1 MLMPLGGTM
10 STSMD
15 PGFGFMRLLNDIM
28 SDIGVSPMN
37 RDFLGWEP
45 EVKYDVIKRA
55 WTKNCSD
62 VTMCEHGVYE
72 NEDRDDV
79 CPSCYVTIN
88 EVCGKWYGE
97 CEPEELTCK
106 YDDVTYKGRCVPKS
120 AMTSLDL
127 GEKCG
132 DVTGT
137 CREDLRCQ
145 HDADPMTSFVSVT
158 GYCVTNETFNQR
170 QEGQT
175 CGEKIGG
182 CHGDLVCMENLFTG
196 QRFCREEE
204 KSPECDTQMPFGG
217 VEMIIEFDGE
227 DKNGVHKHMEFVGDG
242 SALPQQLV
250 EEIPMLSLLGEVVG
264 EGLLPNGEDDRDDQK
279 EKDCKDDNDDQ
290 EENDTDSESE
300 NEQNNCENV
309 TTEADEA
316 ENDENGNF
324 ALTPKKVYDDQNK
337 DEEDVDEDREKRG
350 KEVVEPEVVELNRDT
365 SNKFDNINSN
375 EEGVQGMHK

>member
-1 MLMPLGGTM
+1 
-10 STSMD
+10 
-15 PGFGFMRLLNDIM
+15 M
-28 SDIGVSPMN
+28 SDIGVSPAN
-37 RDFLGWEP
+37 QDFLGWEP
-45 EVKYDVIKRA
+45 EMKYDVMTQT

-62 VTMCEHGVYE
+62 VAVCEHGVYE
-72 NEDRDDV
+72 NNDRDDV

-97 CEPEELTCK
+97 CEPDELVCK

-120 AMTSLDL
+120 AMTSLEL

-170 QEGQT
+170 MEGQT
-175 CGEKIGG
+175 CGEKVGG
-182 CHGDLVCMENLFTG
+182 CHGDLICMENLFTG
-196 QRFCREEE
+196 QRFCRREE

-227 DKNGVHKHMEFVGDG
+227 DKDGVHKHMEFVGDG

-250 EEIPMLSLLGEVVG
+250 EEIPMLSLLGEVIG
-264 EGLLPNGEDDRDDQK
+264 EGLLPSGD
-279 EKDCKDDNDDQ
+279 DDQ
-290 EENDTDSESE
+290 EDQSDK
-300 NEQNNCENV
+300 
-309 TTEADEA
+309 DG
-316 ENDENGNF
+316 DDD
-324 ALTPKKVYDDQNK
+324 KVE
-337 DEEDVDEDREKRG
+337 DEEDSNDDDVCEGEDKEADKKKNDEQKEDVEEDNVNEDEKG
-350 KEVVEPEVVELNRDT
+350 EEKDVVEPAIVELNRDT
-365 SNKFDNINSN
+365 SINFDNINFN
-375 EEGVQGMHK
+375 DEGVQSMHKGNF